1 MSSGTD
7 AALQE
12 VLEELSVPARR
23 APPPPRPAPG
33 PRPPAPARSEAP
45 TGGPARRQAADIAA
59 RRRRPS
65 DTSTTC
71 SSVDVELQHESLTN
85 LWRMAGGGGSGRRGR
100 TRGLRRARARA
111 RAQGGGHAAAAEEGD
126 RAVQAAGR
134 DREARGGEDQQG
146 PAALLPHRAAAQH
159 QEGAGPGEGR
169 QERARAAARARA
181 RWTAP
186 LPMSFLVCACL
197 ACLGEHAAVRH
208 PNLGVCRNRC
218 RPSAPLAAQCG
229 RAAVP
234 SDHRRRGLRGRA
246 GAQGRDRPA
255 PRAPP
260 SPVPAS
266 RFCAAP

>member
-1 MSSGTD
+1 VGRNAWSAYWRGRAAAGVWLTRRGGARSFASSSTNFQDLAHLADVGASMSSGTD

-159 QEGAGPGEGR
+159 QEGAGPGEG
-169 QERARAAARARA
+169 
-181 RWTAP
+181 
-186 LPMSFLVCACL
+186 
-197 ACLGEHAAVRH
+197 
-208 PNLGVCRNRC
+208 
-218 RPSAPLAAQCG
+218 
-229 RAAVP
+229 
-234 SDHRRRGLRGRA
+234 
-246 GAQGRDRPA
+246 
-255 PRAPP
+255 
-260 SPVPAS
+260 
-266 RFCAAP
+266 